1 MTSVLF
7 FSRDPGPT
15 NQLVAVHALLAHSV
29 GGPGLDRLV
38 AQTRGARPHVL
49 SKPPGD
55 AVWRRGGIT
64 PQAWPSGID
73 DAGILRLLDDLAVRT
88 LVTGTSDIDEP
99 TDRRLWRLARGKGIA
114 SHVFL
119 DHPASLDRRFFE
131 ATGEMIRPDH
141 VYAPTE
147 SYRAPLERI
156 GIAAESIAIVG
167 DLHLAH
173 LKATTRPLDDAA
185 RAILRD
191 GWQATADE
199 RVLLFVSECSAEMAA
214 IGRPAIYDEFATL
227 ERLIGLVRRRATIA
241 GIATAPETT
250 RIVVRPHP
258 RDRIGKYDAWAG
270 RQRPAIS
277 VSAAGSPIDAALAAD
292 AVVGM
297 DSTLLREA
305 MALDRPVVSLTG
317 TMQPGIPRHVD

>member
-1 MTSVLF
+1 MTSVLY

-15 NQLVAVHALLAHSV
+15 NQLVAVHALLARGT
-29 GGPGLDRLV
+29 GGAGLESL
-38 AQTRGARPHVL
+38 AMQTRGARPHVL

-55 AVWRRGGIT
+55 AVWRRGGIE
-64 PQAWPSGID
+64 PQAWPAGID
-73 DAGILRLLDDLAVRT
+73 DAGILRLLDEFAVRT

-99 TDRRLWRLARGKGIA
+99 TDRRLWHLARSKGIA

-131 ATGEMIRPDH
+131 ATGEMVRPDN

-147 SYRAPLERI
+147 AYRAPLERI
-156 GIAAESIAIVG
+156 GIAAGSITIVG

-173 LKATTRPLDDAA
+173 LKAATRPLDDDA
-185 RAILRD
+185 RAALRE
-191 GWQATADE
+191 GWRAAADE
-199 RVLLFVSECSAEMAA
+199 QVLLFVSECSAEMAA
-214 IGRPAIYDEFATL
+214 IGRPATYDEFATL
-227 ERLIGLVRRRATIA
+227 ERLIALVRCGATIA

-258 RDRIGKYDAWAG
+258 RDAARKYDAWAG
-270 RQRPAIS
+270 RQRPAVT

-305 MALDRPVVSLTG
+305 AALDRPVVSLTG
-317 TMQPGIPRHVD
+317 TLLPGIPRHVD

>member
-1 MTSVLF
+1 VTTVLY

-15 NQLVAVHALLAHSV
+15 NQLVAVHELLARGA
-29 GGPGLDRLV
+29 GGAGLDRLT
-38 AQTRGARPHVL
+38 AQTRGAWPHVV

-55 AVWRRGGIT
+55 AVWRRGGIA
-64 PQAWPSGID
+64 PKAWPTGID
-73 DAGILRLLDDLAVRT
+73 DDGILRLLDELAVRT

-99 TDRRLWRLARGKGIA
+99 TDRRLWRLARARGIA

-156 GIAAESIAIVG
+156 GIAAASITIVG

-173 LKATTRPLDDAA
+173 IKATMRPLDDAA
-185 RAILRD
+185 RATLRE
-191 GWQATADE
+191 GWNAAADE

-214 IGRPAIYDEFATL
+214 VGRPATYDEFAML
-227 ERLIGLVRRRATIA
+227 ERLIALVRRGATIA
-241 GIATAPETT
+241 GVATAPETT

-258 RDRIGKYDAWAG
+258 RDAAGKYDAWTG
-270 RQRPAIS
+270 RQRPAIT

-305 MALDRPVVSLTG
+305 AALDRPVVSLTG
-317 TMQPGIPRHVD
+317 TLQPGIPRHVD